1 MIDELVGQ
9 LIWGFISAR
18 DDIPLAEESARNGHL
33 SGIWLLPTEM
43 RSAQDTASLI
53 NRMQMASPR
62 PLLVGVD
69 AEAGLGL
76 VMGTATL
83 LPTAM
88 ALGATHDPELVRDA
102 AVVTGL
108 EASACGINAI
118 AAPVLDVNVNP
129 SNPIINVRS
138 FGGDPELV
146 SELGVTFIKTLQ
158 SSPDLGGKVLAIG
171 KHVPGHGDTSRD
183 SHLHLD
189 AVNADRRRLDA
200 VELAPFRAAIEAQ
213 VPLLMT
219 AHVAYPALDPSGVP
233 ATLSYPIMTELLRGE
248 LGYTGA
254 VVTDCM
260 NMYAIAHNFE
270 PQEAAVQAVLAGCDL
285 VMTDQWGLVY
295 EGLMRATLDGR
306 LDRSRL
312 EEAASRV
319 RKVKELLFGP
329 EMAHPHPIDPQVAQ
343 WSVGTPAHVK
353 VADRIASAAVT
364 AVRGTLIPPS
374 PRPLVMATRMAR
386 RFGPPVELQ
395 LRHALEA
402 SGWVDAEILMLDPR
416 PDPAETRKAV
426 EAAQVAGW
434 AALLHFNRVE
444 SFDPDAVLMSDELV
458 SLIDAVAATGV
469 PVVTVSMGTPYAL
482 ARLRE
487 TTAQL
492 CSYSTCDASLRATLR
507 VLKGEAAAPGELP
520 VELKPVVLM
529 Q

>member
-18 DDIPLAEESARNGHL
+18 DDITLAEESARKGHL

-43 RSAQDTASLI
+43 RSAQDTATLI
-53 NRMQMASPR
+53 NRLQMASPQ

-76 VMGTATL
+76 VMGTATH

-88 ALGATHDPELVRDA
+88 ALGATKNPDLVRDA
-102 AVVTGL
+102 AIVTGL

-138 FGGDPELV
+138 FGGDPDLV
-146 SELGVTFIKTLQ
+146 ARLGVTFVEALRAC
-158 SSPDLGGKVLAIG
+158 PDLGGQVLPIG
-171 KHVPGHGDTSRD
+171 KHVPGHGDTARD

-189 AVNADRRRLDA
+189 AVTADRRRLAA

-219 AHVAYPALDPSGVP
+219 AHVAYPALDPSGAP

-260 NMYAIAHNFE
+260 NMHAIAHNFE
-270 PQEAAVQAVLAGCDL
+270 PQEAAVLAVLAGCDL

-306 LDRSRL
+306 LQVWRL
-312 EEAASRV
+312 EEAVARV
-319 RKVKELLFGP
+319 RRVKEMIFGSNLD
-329 EMAHPHPIDPQVAQ
+329 HLHPIDPQVAQ
-343 WSVGTPAHVK
+343 WSVGTPAHIE
-353 VADRIASAAVT
+353 VADRIASAAIT
-364 AVRGTLIPPS
+364 ALDGTLVPPS
-374 PRPLVMATRMAR
+374 PHPLLMATRMAR

-395 LRHALEA
+395 LRNALEA
-402 SGWVDAEILMLDPR
+402 VGWPDADIMMLDPQ
-416 PDPAETRKAV
+416 PDPAETAKAI
-426 EAAQVAGW
+426 EAARRAGW

-458 SLIDAVAATGV
+458 ALVDEIAATEVPVAA
-469 PVVTVSMGTPYAL
+469 VSMGTPYAL
-482 ARLRE
+482 SRVREAVAR
-487 TTAQL
+487 L

-507 VLKGEAAAPGELP
+507 VLKGESSAPGVLP
-520 VELKPVVLM
+520 VELQPIALAT
-529 Q
+529 